1 VNFLKVGRSVNRG
14 GYVVAVKEKID
25 EYKIEQVNIGLLPK
39 EIGGILI
46 GVKFLKPVIMLF

>member
-1 VNFLKVGRSVNRG
+1 MNFLKVGRSVNRG